1 MLEDVRSG
9 FHLDVRPQDDLF
21 GHVNGRWI
29 RETKIPEDLP
39 RWGVSMARRQEVE
52 AQVLAIVEEAA
63 STDQEAGSPGA
74 KMGTLFRAFMDDA
87 TVEALGAAPILDRIS
102 ELRSVGTWEELA
114 ELMGR
119 LDRESAHPHDSTYEA
134 WWVHGVW
141 TAYVDVDDRDPS
153 RYVLNIAQ
161 GGLTL
166 PDESYYREAGF
177 ADTRRELVGH
187 VERTLASVGWPDPH
201 AAAGAVLALES
212 RLAEGHWTAAAT
224 RDVLATYNPRSGPEL
239 EEEAPL
245 LAWAAWVRGLGG
257 DEALLR
263 NTVVRQPSFLAH
275 AARLVDE
282 VPLEE
287 WKAWAAL
294 RVVDAAA
301 PFLSSA
307 FVTEHFAFHGHVL
320 EGRSEPPQRWRRGV
334 AFVQDVLGE
343 AVGEM
348 YVARHFPPAAKV
360 AVERLVADLVAAYRR
375 SITGLDW
382 MGEET
387 RSRALEKLAT
397 FRVKLAYSDRF
408 RDYGALELGNGRLV
422 DVAAAAAA
430 FETDRQIAK
439 IGGPVDRDEWLMLP
453 QRVDAYFNPTLNE
466 ICFPAGIL
474 TPPQFDADADLA
486 ENLGGIGSVIGHEI
500 GHAFDDQGALYDSAG
515 VMRDWWTADDRAA
528 FRARTQ
534 SLVAQYDALEP
545 RQLPGERVNGALT
558 LGENIGDLV
567 GIGIALQAYLLG
579 ASEGRSDEE
588 VAAGIRRL
596 FLNYALS
603 WRTIWRSE
611 ALRKLLASDPHSP
624 PEFRTNVV
632 RNVDAFHDAFA
643 TKPGDGLWLAP
654 EDRVRIW

>member
-1 MLEDVRSG
+1 
-9 FHLDVRPQDDLF
+9 
-21 GHVNGRWI
+21 
-29 RETKIPEDLP
+29 
-39 RWGVSMARRQEVE
+39 
-52 AQVLAIVEEAA
+52 
-63 STDQEAGSPGA
+63 
-74 KMGTLFRAFMDDA
+74 
-87 TVEALGAAPILDRIS
+87 
-102 ELRSVGTWEELA
+102 
-114 ELMGR
+114 
-119 LDRESAHPHDSTYEA
+119 
-134 WWVHGVW
+134 
-141 TAYVDVDDRDPS
+141 
-153 RYVLNIAQ
+153 
-161 GGLTL
+161 
-166 PDESYYREAGF
+166 
-177 ADTRRELVGH
+177 
-187 VERTLASVGWPDPH
+187 
-201 AAAGAVLALES
+201 
-212 RLAEGHWTAAAT
+212 
-224 RDVLATYNPRSGPEL
+224 
-239 EEEAPL
+239 
-245 LAWAAWVRGLGG
+245 
-257 DEALLR
+257 
-263 NTVVRQPSFLAH
+263 
-275 AARLVDE
+275 
-282 VPLEE
+282 
-287 WKAWAAL
+287 
-294 RVVDAAA
+294 
-301 PFLSSA
+301 
-307 FVTEHFAFHGHVL
+307 
-320 EGRSEPPQRWRRGV
+320 
-334 AFVQDVLGE
+334 
-343 AVGEM
+343 
-348 YVARHFPPAAKV
+348 
-360 AVERLVADLVAAYRR
+360 
-375 SITGLDW
+375 

-408 RDYGALELGNGRLV
+408 KDYGALELGNGRLV
-422 DVAAAAAA
+422 DVAAAGAA

-558 LGENIGDLV
+558 LGENIGDLG

-579 ASEGRSDEE
+579 ESEGRSDEE